1 MTKMTKDYFFETLR
15 HSTYNAQ
22 NTLGRDTELLTFE
35 EWFNLFLDWQ
45 DTFTEDNASLEPKYK
60 TATINTEVTIVD

>member
-1 MTKMTKDYFFETLR
+1 MTKISKDYFFETLR

-22 NTLGRDTELLTFE
+22 NTLGRDTELLTFD

-45 DTFTEDNASLEPKYK
+45 NTFTEDNASLEPKYK
-60 TATINTEVTIVD
+60 VATIESQIFDVD